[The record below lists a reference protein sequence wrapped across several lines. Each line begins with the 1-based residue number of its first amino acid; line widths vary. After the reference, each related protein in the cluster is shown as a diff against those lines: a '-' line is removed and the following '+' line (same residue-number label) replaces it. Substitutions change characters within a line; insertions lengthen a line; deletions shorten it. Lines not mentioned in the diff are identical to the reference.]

1 MELRA
6 YWQVL
11 KRRWLLVVL
20 PAIVVLV
27 IGLITYDPPAQAY
40 NVGVR
45 FIAGQEPSQLATES
59 DEQRLANWQT
69 SEYIVNTLSSWVRGG
84 QFAGLVSQR
93 LAEQGID
100 MPAPSIQA
108 SIAADDARSMM
119 TLYMTYSD
127 PVALEEMM
135 DAAATVLMEQ
145 NSEGLPQLGGEQAE
159 FVQLDEPLVNPVPA
173 GILDQLEL
181 PLRITLAIGA
191 GVGLAFLVEYLDPT
205 VRDREEVESMGIAVV
220 GEIPRA

>member
-11 KRRWLLVVL
+11 RRRWPLVVL
-20 PAIVVLV
+20 PAAVVLV

-45 FIAGQEPSQLATES
+45 FIAGQEPSLLATES

-84 QFAGLVSQR
+84 QFADLVSQR

-100 MPAPSIQA
+100 VPAPVVQA
-108 SIAADDARSMM
+108 SISADDARSMM

-127 PVALEEMM
+127 PAALEGMM
-135 DAAATVLMEQ
+135 TAAAAVLMEQ

-159 FVQLDEPLVNPVPA
+159 IVQLDEPIVNPVQA

-181 PLRITLAIGA
+181 PLRIVLAIGA

>member
-100 MPAPSIQA
+100 VPAPIIQA

>member
-11 KRRWLLVVL
+11 KRRWPLVVL

-45 FIAGQEPSQLATES
+45 FIAGQEPSQLAIES

-100 MPAPSIQA
+100 VPAPIIQA

-119 TLYMTYSD
+119 TLYMTHSD
-127 PVALEEMM
+127 PVALEGMM
-135 DAAATVLMEQ
+135 AAAAAVLMEQ

-181 PLRITLAIGA
+181 PLRIVLAIGA
-191 GVGLAFLVEYLDPT
+191 GVGLAFLVEYIDPT
-205 VRDREEVESMGIAVV
+205 VRDREEVESMGIVVV
-220 GEIPRA
+220 GEIPRG